1 MCDVTR
7 HNFEVYVP
15 VLQELARMS
24 SFVSIDTE
32 FTALC
37 LGKENRP
44 RYSVS
49 TIQLL
54 LNRYTHYTV
63 LYFSLS

>member
-7 HNFEVYVP
+7 HNFEVYAP

-49 TIQLL
+49 PIQLL

>member
-1 MCDVTR
+1 MCDVTK
-7 HNFEVYVP
+7 HNFEAYAP
-15 VLQELARMS
+15 YLQELAKLA

-44 RYSVS
+44 R
-49 TIQLL
+49 
-54 LNRYTHYTV
+54 
-63 LYFSLS
+63 